1 MANNLIIFSNSSTN
15 ITNLRNNFLSFLSY
29 KGYNVT
35 VSIPDTENKIIF
47 DLKYKLNF
55 KLSIIKYHR
64 SSLSI
69 YKNLIYLINIYKY
82 LKKNNK
88 DLIITFTVK
97 PNILVSFANFFL
109 GIKIINVV
117 TGLGTSF
124 LNKYLIKII
133 VLFLYRISF
142 YKSNLVIFQNQSDRN
157 YFIKRK
163 IVSYKNSKVILGS
176 GIDTS
181 YYKFFPKNFDKK
193 NINFLY
199 AGRLLRDK
207 GVIELIRSFKII
219 TNQNPHVTLTIA
231 GEIDE
236 GNPSSL
242 SHNFVRKNNSR
253 KINFVG
259 YSYNLRDLINKSDCC
274 ILLSYREGLSNFL
287 LESASI
293 GRPIIC
299 TNVPGCSEIVD
310 NSNGF
315 LCLPRNIEDTVDKI
329 NKFINLN
336 NNIKKQMSLRGRQK
350 VLQFFDNKI
359 VMKQFI
365 NEIDKILK

>member
-1 MANNLIIFSNSSTN
+1 M
-15 ITNLRNNFLSFLSY
+15 
-29 KGYNVT
+29 
-35 VSIPDTENKIIF
+35 
-47 DLKYKLNF
+47 
-55 KLSIIKYHR
+55 
-64 SSLSI
+64 
-69 YKNLIYLINIYKY
+69 
-82 LKKNNK
+82 
-88 DLIITFTVK
+88 
-97 PNILVSFANFFL
+97 
-109 GIKIINVV
+109 
-117 TGLGTSF
+117 
-124 LNKYLIKII
+124 
-133 VLFLYRISF
+133 
-142 YKSNLVIFQNQSDRN
+142 
-157 YFIKRK
+157 
-163 IVSYKNSKVILGS
+163 
-176 GIDTS
+176 
-181 YYKFFPKNFDKK
+181 
-193 NINFLY
+193 
-199 AGRLLRDK
+199 
-207 GVIELIRSFKII
+207 IRSFKII

-242 SHNFVRKNNSR
+242 NRIFVRNNNSR

-259 YSYNLRDLINKSDCC
+259 YSYDLRDLINKSDCC

-315 LCLPRNIEDTVDKI
+315 LCLPRNIDDTVDKI
-329 NKFINLN
+329 NKFINLD
-336 NNIKKQMSLRGRQK
+336 NNIKKQMSLRSRQK